1 MCELMTIAAAL
12 VFTFLAARARKG
24 DRPSN
29 ALGSTALFFWGAALM
44 WSVDCAHSLMEG
56 EGLLDLSLDD
66 ALLGAVIVLA
76 GVIIYAVMAVRER
89 RAASNP

>member
-12 VFTFLAARARKG
+12 VFTVLAAKARKG
-24 DRPSN
+24 GSTSG

-66 ALLGAVIVLA
+66 TLLGAVIVLA
-76 GVIIYAVMAVRER
+76 GVAIYAAMAVRER
-89 RAASNP
+89 KRAPQG